1 MVTHPSIEARAQA
14 IGAAGG
20 LTETEIARL
29 LEGERVEG
37 AHYPA
42 HPAGDPET
50 RVFSTTAK
58 TVIVSRNSLTMMGVA
73 LLMPAAAFAAL
84 RDAPH
89 GFGLVAAL
97 LLAPA
102 ACLFVFDF
110 FAVQP
115 LHAMAARVARRVGL
129 PPRPREAGWALAG
142 LAPHAEPRVYEGFSN
157 WDLGFVRVSDGRLE
171 YLGEETRF
179 ALGPDRITR
188 VERVRAP
195 GWIPLSVVRVT
206 WRDDEGGL
214 HALRLSPLDGIG
226 LHSVAGRSRKLAA
239 RIESLANGEASG
251 RLRAADSEAILAS
264 ALPPRGEITCMNPRA
279 LVKPGVLIQ
288 FLVFDALLGT
298 IAALLYRRPFDPTR
312 AGSFFEVVAVAF
324 ATQLFL
330 MIPLWRHRDS
340 AGAPESASSEQKR
353 AA

>member
-1 MVTHPSIEARAQA
+1 
-14 IGAAGG
+14 
-20 LTETEIARL
+20 
-29 LEGERVEG
+29 
-37 AHYPA
+37 
-42 HPAGDPET
+42 
-50 RVFSTTAK
+50 
-58 TVIVSRNSLTMMGVA
+58 
-73 LLMPAAAFAAL
+73 
-84 RDAPH
+84 
-89 GFGLVAAL
+89 
-97 LLAPA
+97 
-102 ACLFVFDF
+102 VFDF